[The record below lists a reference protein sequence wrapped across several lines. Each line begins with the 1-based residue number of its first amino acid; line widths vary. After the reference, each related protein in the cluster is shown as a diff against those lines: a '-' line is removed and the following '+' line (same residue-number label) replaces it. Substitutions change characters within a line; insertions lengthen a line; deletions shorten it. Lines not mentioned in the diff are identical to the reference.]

1 MPAFSTN
8 LWEEGAAIMSLK
20 LVMGGV
26 FQEKAV
32 TELLMSPSKYR
43 GCSGTRTLRDNL
55 SDLRAQVA
63 ANQKGISL
71 VTELIDYY
79 GLDVVQ
85 AYMKYIQSNA
95 DLAVREMLKKAVKS
109 SGCHKLFAADY
120 MDSGTKIQLTID
132 INESNGSAIFD
143 FSGTDEEVYG
153 NCNAPKAVTLS
164 AIIYCLRC
172 LVGHDMP
179 LNQGCLSPISVIIPD
194 NSILSPSE
202 EAAVVGGNVL
212 TSQRVTDVILKAF
225 GICAASQGCMNNIT
239 FGDDSHGYYETV
251 AGGAG
256 IIQNQSD
263 LVSFG
268 VHCF

>member
-1 MPAFSTN
+1 MPAFSRSI
-8 LWEEGAAIMSLK
+8 WEEGAAIKSLK
-20 LVMGGV
+20 LVKNGV
-26 FQEKAV
+26 FQEEAV
-32 TELLMSPSKYR
+32 IELLNAPSQFE
-43 GCSGTRTLRDNL
+43 GCSGSRTLSDNL

-71 VTELIDYY
+71 VAELISQY

-85 AYMKYIQSNA
+85 AYMTHIQNNA
-95 DLAVREMLKKAVKS
+95 DLSVRRMLKDMS
-109 SGCHKLFAADY
+109 NKLGTNTLHSIDY
-120 MDSGTKIQLTID
+120 MDSGSTIQLKVVID
-132 INESNGSAIFD
+132 PNNGSAVFD

-153 NCNAPKAVTLS
+153 NCNAPQAVTFS

-179 LNQGCLSPISVIIPD
+179 LNQGCLTPIKVIIPD

-225 GICAASQGCMNNIT
+225 RVCAASQGCMNNIT
-239 FGDDSHGYYETV
+239 FGDESQGYYETV

-256 IIQNQSD
+256 
-263 LVSFG
+263 L
-268 VHCF
+268 